1 MVRIAINDTRVNHW
15 FDGSMKLYNECPILS
30 KQYNE
35 ESGKYQIY
43 RPDRVM
49 IGKDSIY
56 IADFKFGEPR
66 KEYKNQIKEYMK
78 QLQLMEPEKTVKGYL
93 WYITTNKIEEV

>member
-1 MVRIAINDTRVNHW
+1 
-15 FDGSMKLYNECPILS
+15 
-30 KQYNE
+30 
-35 ESGKYQIY
+35 
-43 RPDRVM
+43 M
-49 IGKDSIY
+49 IGKDCIY